1 MFSPW
6 RPFKARSMSTD
17 SHALPNLPEERR
29 LRPPAEAIEHL
40 PKIRGGQKKATAN
53 PE

>member
-29 LRPPAEAIEHL
+29 LRPLKNAYYSSNTSNHL
-40 PKIRGGQKKATAN
+40 RIP
-53 PE
+53 